1 MIHITDF
8 LNDLYYMELER
19 GRLVFEHSGQYRQD
33 QERFSALYDSLDERL
48 GRADS
53 EAVWLACY
61 RLANSAA
68 QAAFLHG
75 LRLGL
80 GLTRWI
86 F

>member
-8 LNDLYYMELER
+8 LNDLYNMELER
-19 GRLVFEHSGQYRQD
+19 GQLVFEHSGQYRQD
-33 QERFSALYDSLDERL
+33 QERFSALYDS
-48 GRADS
+48 
-53 EAVWLACY
+53 
-61 RLANSAA
+61 LANSAA

>member
-1 MIHITDF
+1 MIHIIDF
-8 LNDLYYMELER
+8 LNALYYMEQER

-33 QERFSALYDSLDERL
+33 QERFSALYDSL
-48 GRADS
+48 
-53 EAVWLACY
+53 
-61 RLANSAA
+61 ANSAA
-68 QAAFLHG
+68 QVAFLHG